1 MSKEWSVE
9 VKVPA
14 TFYYDHVSRDLTA
27 GKILK
32 EYATKLLVE
41 LNKESYDELLNDA
54 EYYADGGGGLGSEF
68 RGLISSAQATVRA
81 LEAAL
86 A

>member
-1 MSKEWSVE
+1 MSKKWSIE

-14 TFYYDHVSRDLTA
+14 TFYYDHVGRDLPA

-32 EYATKLLVE
+32 EYATKILVKLDE
-41 LNKESYDELLNDA
+41 ESYDELLSDA
-54 EYYADGGGGLGSEF
+54 EFYADGAGGLGSEF

-86 A
+86 L